1 MKNLQ
6 LYLLLTLVFNF
17 AQLKAQSG
25 LTQAEDFSAKD
36 VTGHLHTLS
45 DYLNQGKIVV
55 LPFFTTTCGSCNI
68 YTPEIVLSHQDF
80 GCNQG
85 DVFYFGINW
94 GSNNIGVTDFISVH
108 AVGYPCA
115 SGIEGTGN
123 EVNEL
128 YEIASHISCLVIM
141 PDGEIAGQFFGPNAY
156 PTRDSLNSLLIS
168 LGAEMYN
175 CSVGTQ
181 QLNNK
186 KNRIEINP
194 NPVNHYSKL
203 KLEVLVSGSY
213 EIEILNNTGQVLKSF
228 PIYLD
233 SHQQII
239 DLNLEAFSEGLYFI
253 QLRQNGLILS
263 SEKLLK
269 I

>member
-6 LYLLLTLVFNF
+6 NYIILFLVFSF
-17 AQLKAQSG
+17 SQLNAQSG
-25 LTQAEDFSAKD
+25 LSEAEDFSVKD
-36 VTGHLHTLS
+36 VTGEMHFLS
-45 DYLNQGKIVV
+45 SYLEQGKIVV

-85 DVFYFGINW
+85 DVFFLGINW
-94 GSNNIGVTDFISVH
+94 GANNIGVTDFISAH

-115 SGIEGTGN
+115 SGTQGTGN

-128 YEIASHISCLVIM
+128 YEIASHITCLVIM
-141 PDGEIAGQFFGPNAY
+141 PDGEIAGQFYGPNAF
-156 PTRDSLNSLLIS
+156 PTRDSLNSLLLS
-168 LGAEMYN
+168 LGAELYD
-175 CSVGTQ
+175 CSVGTSE
-181 QLNNK
+181 LNNQR
-186 KNRIEINP
+186 NRIEISP
-194 NPVNHYSKL
+194 NPVNQHTNLY
-203 KLEVLVSGSY
+203 LEVEFSGSFK
-213 EIEILNNTGQVLKSF
+213 IELLNISGQILNSF

-239 DLNLEAFSEGLYFI
+239 KLNLEAYSEGLYFI
-253 QLRQNGLILS
+253 QIRHKSQIIA
-263 SEKLLK
+263 SEKLVK

>member
-6 LYLLLTLVFNF
+6 FYVLLILAFNF
-17 AQLKAQSG
+17 SQLKAQSG

-36 VTGHLHTLS
+36 VTGYMHTLS
-45 DYLNQGKIVV
+45 NYLNQGKIVV

-80 GCNQG
+80 GCNQA
-85 DVFYFGINW
+85 DVFYLGINW

-108 AVGYPCA
+108 AVGYPCV

-123 EVNEL
+123 QVNEL
-128 YEIASHISCLVIM
+128 YEIASHISCLVIL

-156 PTRDSLNSLLIS
+156 PTRDSLNSLLLS
-168 LGAEMYN
+168 LGAEMDN
-175 CSVGTQ
+175 CSLGTH
-181 QLNNK
+181 QLNNE
-186 KNRIEINP
+186 KNRIEISP
-194 NPVNHYSKL
+194 NPVNHYTKL
-203 KLEVLVSGSY
+203 NLEVKASGSY
-213 EIEILNNTGQVLKSF
+213 EIEILNSTGHLLKTF
-228 PIYLD
+228 PIYFD

-253 QLRQNGLILS
+253 RLRQDGLILS

>member
-6 LYLLLTLVFNF
+6 NYIILLLVFSF
-17 AQLKAQSG
+17 SQLNAQSG
-25 LTQAEDFSAKD
+25 LSEAEDFSVKD
-36 VTGHLHTLS
+36 VTGEMHFLNS
-45 DYLNQGKIVV
+45 YLEQGKIVV

-85 DVFYFGINW
+85 DVFFLGINW
-94 GSNNIGVTDFISVH
+94 GANNIGVTDFISVH

-123 EVNEL
+123 DINEL
-128 YEIASHISCLVIM
+128 YEIESHITCLVIM
-141 PDGEIAGQFFGPNAY
+141 PSGEIVGQFFGPNAY
-156 PTRDSLNSLLIS
+156 PTRDSLNSLLLN
-168 LGAEMYN
+168 LGAHMYN

-181 QLNNK
+181 Q
-186 KNRIEINP
+186 IEHKDNQITIAP
-194 NPVNHYSKL
+194 NPIHNHTQLLVNIEK
-203 KLEVLVSGSY
+203 SGLY
-213 EIEILNNTGQVLKSF
+213 QLEILNNTGQQIKYISTYF
-228 PIYLD
+228 D
-233 SHQQII
+233 SQSNII
-239 DLNLEAFSEGLYFI
+239 NLNLEDLEEGLY
-253 QLRQNGLILS
+253 LIRLYQEGNLIT